1 MQDGFLTVSVIDS
14 ATNRPVENATV
25 NIYKKTESGEAQTQ
39 VYQNLKT
46 NNSGQVSQTRYA
58 LFCNTGHQ
66 MALSHFNAF
75 FVFSVYIIKLTS

>member
-1 MQDGFLTVSVIDS
+1 MFLANVSSSSQLLMTTHHIFRLMLIFHQAHCKSELLIILPFVF
-14 ATNRPVENATV
+14 
-25 NIYKKTESGEAQTQ
+25 G
-39 VYQNLKT
+39 T

-75 FVFSVYIIKLTS
+75 FVFETRSLALS